1 MNVRVEMING
11 DMRQGRYVRHT
22 DTHLIVDDGLERKI
36 QLVTIESVDEV
47 PQPFETCLENHG

>member
-1 MNVRVEMING
+1 MING